1 MNNSYFPVEKMLGAS
16 EGSVF
21 KLTALA
27 AKRAMQLADGAKPL
41 IAKPN
46 DKVLE
51 TALEE
56 ILEGKVVMIK
66 SKQH

>member
-1 MNNSYFPVEKMLGAS
+1 MNNSYFPVEKMLDAS

-41 IAKPN
+41 ISKFN

-51 TALEE
+51 TALSE
-56 ILEGKVVMIK
+56 ILEGKVIMAK
-66 SKQH
+66 KGK